1 MCNHIYNHI
10 YIDIFIICIEFY
22 RRSISLSSEKILP
35 FLDCPDPL
43 RLGQGQLP
51 ILSVELSGHLKVSV
65 CLSVS
70 LGDCHGD
77 FMKISW
83 I

>member
-10 YIDIFIICIEFY
+10 YIYIFIICIEFY

-35 FLDCPDPL
+35 SLDCPDPL

-51 ILSVELSGHLKVSV
+51 ILSVELRGHLSMSQ
-65 CLSVS
+65 C
-70 LGDCHGD
+70 
-77 FMKISW
+77 FAR
-83 I
+83 